1 LTPRLTWHW
10 LPRFAAVVG
19 LFALCGLWP
28 TVGLA
33 EQGYAARVTRVFD
46 GDTVWV
52 KPQAGGPYR
61 KLRLLGI
68 DAPEICQ
75 RGGETA
81 RDRLAARVLRQVVWV
96 EEGAADTYGRGL
108 ARLQH
113 QGDDI
118 NRWLVVSG
126 QAWAYEWRVGE
137 GPYAGA
143 QKQAKR
149 ARRGVFAQ
157 ANAETPRDFR
167 RRHGPCP
174 LPAKPGT
181 ADSTAR

>member
-1 LTPRLTWHW
+1 MGRWPPRAAALSGLLVLT
-10 LPRFAAVVG
+10 G
-19 LFALCGLWP
+19 LAGLLALWP
-28 TVGLA
+28 APGLA
-33 EQGYAARVTRVFD
+33 AEAYAARVTRVFD

-52 KPQAGGPYR
+52 KPLAGGPYR
-61 KLRLLGI
+61 KLRLDAI

-118 NRWLVVSG
+118 NRWLVASG

-157 ANAETPRDFR
+157 ANVETPRDFR

-174 LPAKPGT
+174 LPERKG
-181 ADSTAR
+181 R

>member
-1 LTPRLTWHW
+1 MSPRLCQGW
-10 LPRFAAVVG
+10 PRRLAGAVGMLVWPG
-19 LFALCGLWP
+19 LLLWP
-28 TVGLA
+28 VATLA
-33 EQGYAARVTRVFD
+33 DQAYAARVTRVFD

-61 KLRLLGI
+61 KLRLDAI

-75 RGGETA
+75 RGGEAA

-96 EEGAADTYGRGL
+96 REGAADTYGRGL
-108 ARLQH
+108 AVLQH

-118 NRWLVVSG
+118 NGWLVESG
-126 QAWAYEWRVGE
+126 MAWAYEWRVGE
-137 GPYAGA
+137 GPYAPAQARA
-143 QKQAKR
+143 QK

-157 ANAETPRDFR
+157 ADAETPRDFR

-174 LPAKPGT
+174 SPERKG
-181 ADSTAR
+181 R